1 MWGSYST
8 RLQALSLSELSCSHW
23 PWAELCVAE
32 TGPPFPVNSHLPRSL
47 RAELPSKPSSQ
58 TLTQAHDP
66 TVSFPTLGSPSEH
79 EHPSWL
85 QDSRCLGR
93 HDPTAWECPMDTPVT
108 PTAVSSRVPC
118 YCLQRIHAL

>member
-1 MWGSYST
+1 MGQLQHPIAST
-8 RLQALSLSELSCSHW
+8 EFVRAQLQPLAMGRAVRGRNMPS
-23 PWAELCVAE
+23 
-32 TGPPFPVNSHLPRSL
+32 LPRQQPP
-47 RAELPSKPSSQ
+47 AQVPGGELPSKPSSQ
-58 TLTQAHDP
+58 TLTQAHDS

-85 QDSRCLGR
+85 KDSRYLGR
-93 HDPTAWECPMDTPVT
+93 HDSTAWECPMDTPVT